1 MDRINAFPT
10 EGGWGKRQLRLHN
23 IRLSSCPPIRENS
36 LGEEKGIP
44 SASVTMLSRC
54 NYRIAISSIP
64 FPRKFVTLPVEGV
77 FSRRG
82 NGPVAE
88 TRNYACQQPAVTS
101 TTDPFSN
108 SSSPVWWRRG
118 WWPRGRNS
126 SRSRNCSLI
135 KDLCYRIYV
144 ARIYATVATA
154 NDRTMDEKQLVELFR
169 RNKNYAPLTLIPF
182 TRSLFPR

>member
-1 MDRINAFPT
+1 M
-10 EGGWGKRQLRLHN
+10 GKKAITVTQYSFDCPAVRQLGRTLWEKK
-23 IRLSSCPPIRENS
+23 RGSPPH
-36 LGEEKGIP
+36 P
-44 SASVTMLSRC
+44 SRC